1 MGKLNILYAE
11 GDAETM
17 KTQAAGMQQAGHQ
30 VQTAEGRKAVL
41 QAVEKG
47 NFDLIVLGGT
57 MTRDDRHHLT
67 YKVKKAQANVKVLVL
82 HSDGARH
89 PYVDGNVD
97 TGVDVRHIVEKIA
110 QMMPARAAAKAA
122 GAGK

>member
-47 NFDLIVLGGT
+47 TFDLIVLGGT

-67 YKVKKAQANVKVLVL
+67 YTVKKAQPNVKVLVL

-97 TGVDVRHIVEKIA
+97 TGVDMRHIVEKIA

>member
-110 QMMPARAAAKAA
+110 QMTPARAAAKAA